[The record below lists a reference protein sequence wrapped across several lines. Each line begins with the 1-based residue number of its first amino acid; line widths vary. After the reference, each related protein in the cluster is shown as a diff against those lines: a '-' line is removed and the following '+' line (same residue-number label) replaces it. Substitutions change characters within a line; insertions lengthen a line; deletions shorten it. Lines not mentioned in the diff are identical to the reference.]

1 MKDMDFTQVHM
12 RMRPDQV
19 RAFDMNEAIRKGK
32 DCTVGFM
39 HDLGITFDEA
49 DEGVAE
55 MTKIAEGVF
64 AGDAAEAQTGS
75 TISAG
80 IQFLQHFLP
89 KTITV
94 ATEKR
99 VIDDLIGRTIAG
111 DWSDEEVVQSIVEL
125 VSNIREYSDNGDF
138 TLADFKPSYERRT
151 VLRLESGLMTGKLEE
166 MRVAAMKMRISAY
179 DAKRSALALG
189 FAQTHNDIG
198 FNGYANG
205 DGRTYGILNDDNLFS
220 YETVADNG
228 ATTPSTLWANKTFEQ
243 IVKDLNTAAAKLRK
257 QSGSN
262 FDANTSSFT
271 LGIAADCMDY
281 LNTMNNL
288 GNKSVAEWIAGTWKK
303 CRIVSVPQY
312 SAAQGGAN
320 VFYMIMD
327 SLGGN
332 PVVDQYVQAT
342 MRLLGTEKKPKGLL
356 EDYTSATA
364 GVLVSQPCGIVRYSG
379 I

>member
-1 MKDMDFTQVHM
+1 MKDFDFTQVHM

-55 MTKIAEGVF
+55 MTKIAQGVF
-64 AGDAAEAQTGS
+64 ANDANEAQTGS

-80 IQFLQHFLP
+80 VEFLRHFLP

-99 VIDDLIGRTIAG
+99 VVDDLLGRTIAG
-111 DWSDEEVVQSIVEL
+111 DWSDAEVVQSIMEL
-125 VSNIREYSDNGDF
+125 VSNIGEYSDNGDF
-138 TLADFKPSYERRT
+138 PLANFKPSYERRT
-151 VLRLESGLMTGKLEE
+151 IVRLESGLMTGKLEE
-166 MRVAAMKMRISAY
+166 MRVAAAKLRTSAY
-179 DAKRSALALG
+179 DAKRAALALG
-189 FAQTHNDIG
+189 FAQTHNEIG
-198 FNGYANG
+198 FSGYANG
-205 DGRTYGILNDDNLFS
+205 DARTYGILNDTNLFA
-220 YETVADNG
+220 YEPVANNG
-228 ATTPSTLWANKTFEQ
+228 ATTPSTLWADKTFEQ
-243 IVKDLNTAAAKLRK
+243 IVKDLNTAAKKLRQ

-262 FDANTSSFT
+262 FDANTSKFT
-271 LGIAADCMDY
+271 LGIASDCMDY
-281 LNTMNNL
+281 LNTLNSL
-288 GNKSVAEWIAGTWKK
+288 GNKSVAQWIADTWKG

-312 SAAQGGAN
+312 SAANGGLN

-327 SLGGN
+327 SLGGS

-364 GVLVSQPCGIVRYSG
+364 GVLVSQPCGITRWYG